1 MYAAPPFE
9 VYSEH
14 LLFITPKTT
23 SNKCET
29 NHEND
34 KEERKHVS
42 LSSIFLRSF
51 SIERYAMQVL
61 IFNLK

>member
-34 KEERKHVS
+34 KEERKKTCFIEFH
-42 LSSIFLRSF
+42 LLR
-51 SIERYAMQVL
+51 
-61 IFNLK
+61 

>member
-51 SIERYAMQVL
+51 SIER
-61 IFNLK
+61 